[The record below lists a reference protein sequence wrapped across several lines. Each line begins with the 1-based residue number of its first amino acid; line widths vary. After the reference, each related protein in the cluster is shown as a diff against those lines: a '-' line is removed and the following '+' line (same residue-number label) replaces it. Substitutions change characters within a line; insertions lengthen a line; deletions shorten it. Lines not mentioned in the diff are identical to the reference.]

1 MTTLT
6 EGDLRITINDD
17 VLNAR
22 KFDDPTYHGL
32 SHCIKAVDFVVE
44 LADRYLFIEIK
55 DPQNPQVPSQGL
67 NAFVQEFQS
76 GQIDED
82 FKYKYRD
89 SFLYVWASG
98 RANKPIYYMILI
110 GLDSLSNLML
120 LGRRRALEQKLP
132 LHGPGASVWSRRIVT
147 FCGVFNIDSWNR
159 TYPQNPVARLSVGEQ
174 A

>member
-1 MTTLT
+1 MTELR
-6 EGDLRITINDD
+6 EGDLRIMINDD

-22 KFDDPTYHGL
+22 KFDDPTSHGL
-32 SHCIKAVDFVVE
+32 SHCMKAVDFVVE
-44 LADRYLFIEIK
+44 LVDRYLFIEIK
-55 DPQNPQVPSQGL
+55 DPQDPQVPSQGL

-89 SFLYVWASG
+89 SFLYEWASG

-110 GLDSLSNLML
+110 GMDSLSNLML

-132 LHGPGASVWSRRIVT
+132 IHGPGASVWSRPIAT

-159 TYPQNPVARLSVGEQ
+159 TYPQYPVARLSDVSQ
-174 A
+174 S